1 MDSCAFKMTQTRNI
15 SPWQFAAFR
24 IVFGVYLTAHFLHLA
39 PWSGELFGADGVLP
53 DPSLNFSFGLLPN
66 PLEHLGTT
74 RFVTVFVACLAG
86 LSVCFTLGIFRRT
99 VAVLL
104 WFGWACLFNR
114 NNLISNP
121 GIPYVGLLLL
131 LCAIVPPGEPLS
143 LMPRFGKGRWR
154 MPAAIFWGAWLLLA
168 AGYTYS
174 GAWKLA
180 SPSWTDGTAL
190 QHLLMNPL
198 ARPNWIRELLLGLP
212 DLYLQLLTWGALAGE
227 LLVLPLGL
235 MRRGRPVAWCW
246 MLAMH
251 LGILLV
257 IDFADLTLGM
267 LMIHLFTFDPEWLP
281 ARRRHPRLVLFDG
294 DCGLCER
301 TVRFLLNE
309 DSEGLLR
316 FAPLQ
321 GRTAEPLMLRHE
333 IAKAPPRS
341 MVLIEYCDEGEERAF
356 TRSEAFLRTLDALGG
371 FWRVVSWLR
380 VVPRPLRDW
389 SYDVVALNRYRWFG
403 ASSMCRLPELGETTR
418 FLA

>member
-1 MDSCAFKMTQTRNI
+1 MDACAFKMSQSRNI
-15 SPWQFAAFR
+15 SPWQFAVFR
-24 IVFGVYLTAHFLHLA
+24 IVFGLYLSVHFLQLA
-39 PWSGELFGADGVLP
+39 PWSAELFGADGVLP
-53 DPSLNFSFGLLPN
+53 DPSLNFTFGFLPN

-74 RFVTVFVACLAG
+74 GFVTAFVTFLAG
-86 LSVCFTLGIFRRT
+86 LSLCFTLGLFRRT

-121 GIPYVGLLLL
+121 GIPYVGLILL
-131 LCAIVPPGEPLS
+131 LCALVPPGEPLS
-143 LMPRFGKGRWR
+143 IIPRSGNRGWR

-174 GAWKLA
+174 GAWKLT

-198 ARPNWIRELLLGLP
+198 ARPNWIRELLLNLP
-212 DLYLQLLTWGALAGE
+212 DACLRLLTWGALAGE
-227 LLVLPLGL
+227 LLALPLGL
-235 MRRGRPVAWCW
+235 TRRGRPVVWCW

-267 LMIHLFTFDPEWLP
+267 LMIHLFTFDPNWLP
-281 ARRRHPRLVLFDG
+281 AKKRYSRLVLFDG
-294 DCGLCER
+294 ACGLCER

-309 DSEGLLR
+309 DREGLLR

-321 GRTAEPLMLRHE
+321 GRTAKPLLLSHKLSE
-333 IAKAPPRS
+333 APPRS
-341 MVLIEYCDEGEERAF
+341 MVLIEHRGEGEERAY

-371 FWRVVSWLR
+371 FWRAVSWLR
-380 VVPRPLRDW
+380 VVPRPIRDW
-389 SYDVVALNRYRWFG
+389 IYDAIALNRYRWFG
-403 ASSMCRLPELGETTR
+403 VSSMCRLPERGETTR